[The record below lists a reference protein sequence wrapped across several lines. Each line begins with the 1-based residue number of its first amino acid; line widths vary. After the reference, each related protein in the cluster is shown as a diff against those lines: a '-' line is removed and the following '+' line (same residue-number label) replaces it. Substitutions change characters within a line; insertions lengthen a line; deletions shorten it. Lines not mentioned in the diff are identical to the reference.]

1 MEEKELKVLKLDEI
15 TELIWNIFIALFIII
30 LIISFISGYGIWTTG
45 AITVIFLLPVV
56 CIISG
61 ILITILRK
69 LNYVETDGEWSTLDL
84 MKSFYSELD
93 EDEEVGSGGDEITS
107 CLHSHTLHAI
117 QFTDENF
124 SADFSLT

>member
-1 MEEKELKVLKLDEI
+1 MEEKELKILKLDEM
-15 TELIWNIFIALFIII
+15 TGLIWNIFIALFIII

-56 CIISG
+56 CFISG

-84 MKSFYSELD
+84 MKSVFYVYWKD
-93 EDEEVGSGGDEITS
+93 
-107 CLHSHTLHAI
+107 
-117 QFTDENF
+117 
-124 SADFSLT
+124 ADGRFWWG

>member
-15 TELIWNIFIALFIII
+15 TELIWNIFIALFIVI

-45 AITVIFLLPVV
+45 AITVILLLPVV

-69 LNYVETDGEWSTLDL
+69 LNYVETDEEWSTLDL
-84 MKSFYSELD
+84 MKSVFYFYWKE
-93 EDEEVGSGGDEITS
+93 
-107 CLHSHTLHAI
+107 
-117 QFTDENF
+117 
-124 SADFSLT
+124 ADGRFWWG